1 MGNTPVSIIVL
12 TFNEETNIRSC
23 LESIK
28 DFTDEIFL
36 LDSLSTDQTLEIARE
51 YTEKIFQNPFVDWV
65 QQRNWALENLPFSYE
80 WAFFLDA
87 DERLTPELCLEIKKT
102 VEASIKT
109 YDGYYIKRHFYFLG
123 RQLRHGG
130 YQKDYVLRLIKK
142 DKAHFVATGG
152 FREKIV
158 LDGKIGTLIS
168 PMIHEDHQSLSH
180 WIEKQNERASRD
192 AREMKIQEAVI
203 SKSEAFQKGQVE
215 HYFRIFL
222 HEKIWP
228 HLPFIFRPFL
238 KFLYHFLFRLGF
250 IDGKEGYIYWFLM
263 GLWYPLLVDAKY
275 LEIVNSE
282 KNNSL
287 ITNADLTG

>member
-12 TFNEETNIRSC
+12 TYNEENNIRRC

-28 DFTDEIFL
+28 DFTGEIFV

-51 YTEKIFQNPFVDWV
+51 YTTKIFQNPFVDWV
-65 QQRNWALENLPFSYE
+65 QQRNWALTNLPFSYD

-87 DERLTPELCLEIKKT
+87 DEQLTPELCLEINRT
-102 VEASIKT
+102 IKT
-109 YDGYYIKRHFYFLG
+109 SRHDGYYIKRHFYFLG
-123 RQLRHGG
+123 RHLRYGG

-152 FREKIV
+152 FREKII
-158 LDGKIGTLIS
+158 LEGKIGTLAG
-168 PMIHEDHQSLSH
+168 PMIHEDHNSLSY
-180 WIEKQNERASRD
+180 WIDKQNDRAARD
-192 AREMKIQEAVI
+192 AKEMKLQAAII
-203 SKSEAFQKGQVE
+203 SKSEAFRKGQVE

-228 HLPFIFRPFL
+228 YLPFVFRPFI
-238 KFLYHFLFRLGF
+238 KFLYHYGLRLGVL
-250 IDGKEGYIYWFLM
+250 DGKEGFIYWFLM

-275 LEIVNSE
+275 LELVNSE
-282 KNNSL
+282 KW
-287 ITNADLTG
+287 GP